1 MSKFTTA
8 LIGCV
13 LAIAP
18 AIAGAADATSQ
29 QVRELETVKRE
40 LAQKSITTKGIGR
53 HKLALE
59 ERKVD
64 GLIDDLKSGKPVPP
78 SEIDRVLQE
87 AEKLAD

>member
-1 MSKFTTA
+1 MTKFSTA

-13 LAIAP
+13 LALTS
-18 AIAGAADATSQ
+18 AIAWGADGTAQ
-29 QVRELETVKRE
+29 QVRELETAKRE

-64 GLIDDLKSGKPVPP
+64 GLIDDLKSGKPVSP